1 MKRITILLFLL
12 GIVLSASTLSA
23 QRVISPV
30 AISLSTTPFSVALGE
45 QSNPL
50 LATTLGV
57 NLHYAPIDRLSLLV
71 GFEGMGVAQ
80 PNTSTYT
87 RLSMLRLG
95 MGYVFW
101 NDTDRDTMWEM
112 QLSAGNEMNRFGKFA
127 NVDLMGDVRFY
138 LKKSFYMG
146 VGVRQLHLTKIDLI
160 TYPADNTNLFFTF
173 GYRFAW

>member
-1 MKRITILLFLL
+1 MKKTTILLFLL

-45 QSNPL
+45 QHNPL
-50 LATTLGV
+50 LATTMGV

-71 GFEGMGVAQ
+71 GFEGMGIAQ

-95 MGYVFW
+95 MGYLFW
-101 NDTDRDTMWEM
+101 NDTDRDTMWEI
-112 QLSAGNEMNRFGKFA
+112 QFSAGNEMSRFGKFA

-146 VGVRQLHLTKIDLI
+146 VGVRQLQLKQINLKN
-160 TYPADNTNLFFTF
+160 YPTANTNLFFTM
-173 GYRFAW
+173 GYRFGW